1 MSKENK
7 IQLFQKQAVRT
18 HWDAEK
24 ELWYFSI
31 VDVISIL
38 AENSRPRK
46 YWSDLKKKLKN
57 EGSELSE
64 KIGQLKMND
73 MKGLDKKSAAVLS
86 AILGMI

>member
-86 AILGMI
+86 AILGMT

>member
-73 MKGLDKKSAAVLS
+73 MKALDKKSAAVLS
-86 AILGMI
+86 AILGMT

>member
-73 MKGLDKKSAAVLS
+73 MKALDKKSAAVLS

>member
-64 KIGQLKMND
+64 KIG
-73 MKGLDKKSAAVLS
+73 
-86 AILGMI
+86 